1 MISALHC
8 WEIVCL
14 CEMSWTC
21 YKKSC
26 LLGHFVYETVCLL
39 SGQFVSTYNICFAT
53 RVAWWKGN
61 IFVTVLNV
69 MNNIST
75 KICRSFLSAIMNVTL
90 SKSPQCPRESCESW
104 SRCPCCWPP
113 GMWLLEAGPRDPE
126 SGDTPARP
134 RPSSRHVKDDSQCF
148 SAWQC
153 YFHTFRMQC
162 FNTLLNMGINTSC
175 LRLKW
180 RRLIAKIFTDR
191 QLNIERIF
199 ARSILDSYSVKVL
212 EGASILQHRKTSSN
226 IACMSASKYAG
237 LSSQQLPSGS
247 HTRLSRRDL
256 HTSWSISMKYFLSH
270 IFSMSGSWK
279 IIIPEYYNKELWCPC
294 EISFYLPLSG

>member
-75 KICRSFLSAIMNVTL
+75 KICRSFLNAYNECHSLKVSTMSPRILWKLVSMSELLASRNVT
-90 SKSPQCPRESCESW
+90 PGSW
-104 SRCPCCWPP
+104 SAWSRV
-113 GMWLLEAGPRDPE
+113 RRY
-126 SGDTPARP
+126 SGQATPLQQTCKRW
-134 RPSSRHVKDDSQCF
+134 F
-148 SAWQC
+148 TM
-153 YFHTFRMQC
+153 FF
-162 FNTLLNMGINTSC
+162 C
-175 LRLKW
+175 LAML
-180 RRLIAKIFTDR
+180 
-191 QLNIERIF
+191 
-199 ARSILDSYSVKVL
+199 
-212 EGASILQHRKTSSN
+212 
-226 IACMSASKYAG
+226 
-237 LSSQQLPSGS
+237 
-247 HTRLSRRDL
+247 
-256 HTSWSISMKYFLSH
+256 LSH
-270 IFSMSGSWK
+270 F
-279 IIIPEYYNKELWCPC
+279 
-294 EISFYLPLSG
+294 

>member
-1 MISALHC
+1 
-8 WEIVCL
+8 
-14 CEMSWTC
+14 
-21 YKKSC
+21 
-26 LLGHFVYETVCLL
+26 
-39 SGQFVSTYNICFAT
+39 
-53 RVAWWKGN
+53 
-61 IFVTVLNV
+61 
-69 MNNIST
+69 
-75 KICRSFLSAIMNVTL
+75 
-90 SKSPQCPRESCESW
+90 
-104 SRCPCCWPP
+104 
-113 GMWLLEAGPRDPE
+113 
-126 SGDTPARP
+126 
-134 RPSSRHVKDDSQCF
+134 
-148 SAWQC
+148 
-153 YFHTFRMQC
+153 MQC

-175 LRLKW
+175 LCLKW

-226 IACMSASKYAG
+226 IACMSASKYVG

-279 IIIPEYYNKELWCPC
+279 IIIPEYDILEL
-294 EISFYLPLSG
+294 